1 MEKTLHLDQLLS
13 LHHQRRTLC
22 DISIKGKPGDY
33 DFAFFVFK
41 WLGFREKKKFGWK
54 SDTISR
60 WVISIHNIVEWK
72 TDLHI
77 IMSWAYIFY
86 KIWNYAKAIVPGQI
100 GEQMNNSKIRAF
112 WIK

>member
-77 IMSWAYIFY
+77 IMS
-86 KIWNYAKAIVPGQI
+86 
-100 GEQMNNSKIRAF
+100 
-112 WIK
+112 

>member
-41 WLGFREKKKFGWK
+41 WLGFREKKPLDEKV
-54 SDTISR
+54 ILSR
-60 WVISIHNIVEWK
+60 WVNSIHNIMEWK

-77 IMSWAYIFY
+77 ML
-86 KIWNYAKAIVPGQI
+86 
-100 GEQMNNSKIRAF
+100 
-112 WIK
+112 

>member
-41 WLGFREKKKFGWK
+41 WLGFREKKRLDEKV
-54 SDTISR
+54 ILSR

-77 IMSWAYIFY
+77 IMS
-86 KIWNYAKAIVPGQI
+86 
-100 GEQMNNSKIRAF
+100 
-112 WIK
+112 